1 MTMSDTTDYMVPAL
15 NDGEVFRNELVIKK
29 SRFIASVGHTKGVD
43 EAEAFLNK
51 IRLEFPDARHN
62 CHAFNAGRG
71 NETAFI
77 GCSDDGEPK
86 GTAGRPMLNV
96 LVHSGVGEITV
107 VVTRYFGGILLGT
120 GGLVRAYQDSVKEVL
135 DKLPLK
141 EPEDISELRF
151 AAGISEIHLVE
162 KLAVRYGAGITSRDF
177 TDTGCNFRITVNV
190 KRAEELKKELE
201 LLHGK
206 YS

>member
-1 MTMSDTTDYMVPAL
+1 MSDTTDYMVPAL

-51 IRLEFPDARHN
+51 IRREFPDARHN

-162 KLAVRYGAGITSRDF
+162 KLTVRYGAVITSRDF

>member
-1 MTMSDTTDYMVPAL
+1 MSDTTDYMVPAL

-51 IRLEFPDARHN
+51 IRREFPDARHN

-162 KLAVRYGAGITSRDF
+162 KLSVRYGAVITSRDF

-190 KRAEELKKELE
+190 KRAQELKKELE

>member
-1 MTMSDTTDYMVPAL
+1 MSDGSYKIPAL
-15 NDGEVFRNELVIKK
+15 NDGEIYRNELVIKK

-51 IRLEFPDARHN
+51 IRREFPDARHN

-190 KRAEELKKELE
+190 KRAEELKKELA

>member
-1 MTMSDTTDYMVPAL
+1 M
-15 NDGEVFRNELVIKK
+15 
-29 SRFIASVGHTKGVD
+29 
-43 EAEAFLNK
+43 
-51 IRLEFPDARHN
+51 
-62 CHAFNAGRG
+62 
-71 NETAFI
+71 
-77 GCSDDGEPK
+77 
-86 GTAGRPMLNV
+86 
-96 LVHSGVGEITV
+96 
-107 VVTRYFGGILLGT
+107 GT

-162 KLAVRYGAGITSRDF
+162 KLSVRYGAVITSRDF

-190 KRAEELKKELE
+190 KRAQELKKELE

>member
-1 MTMSDTTDYMVPAL
+1 MSDTTDYMVPAL

-51 IRLEFPDARHN
+51 IRREFPDARHN

-120 GGLVRAYQDSVKEVL
+120 GGLVRAYQDSVKDVL

-162 KLAVRYGAGITSRDF
+162 KLTVRYGAVITSRDF

>member
-1 MTMSDTTDYMVPAL
+1 MSDTTDYMVPAL

-51 IRLEFPDARHN
+51 IRREFPDARHN

-120 GGLVRAYQDSVKEVL
+120 GGLVRAYQDSVKAVL

>member
-1 MTMSDTTDYMVPAL
+1 MSDTTDYMVPAL

-51 IRLEFPDARHN
+51 IRREFPDARHN

-151 AAGISEIHLVE
+151 AAGISEIHLFE
-162 KLAVRYGAGITSRDF
+162 KLAVRYGAVITSRDF

>member
-162 KLAVRYGAGITSRDF
+162 KLSVRYGAVITSRDF

-190 KRAEELKKELE
+190 KRAQELKKELE

>member
-1 MTMSDTTDYMVPAL
+1 MSDTTDYMVPAL

-51 IRLEFPDARHN
+51 IRREFPDARHN

-71 NETAFI
+71 SETAFI

-96 LVHSGVGEITV
+96 LVHSCVGEITV

-190 KRAEELKKELE
+190 KRAQELKKELE

>member
-1 MTMSDTTDYMVPAL
+1 MSDTTDYMVPAL

-190 KRAEELKKELE
+190 KRAQELKKELE

>member
-1 MTMSDTTDYMVPAL
+1 MSDTTDYMVPAL

>member
-1 MTMSDTTDYMVPAL
+1 MSDTTDYMVPAL

-162 KLAVRYGAGITSRDF
+162 KLSVRYGAVITSRDF

>member
-1 MTMSDTTDYMVPAL
+1 MSDTTDYMVPAL

-51 IRLEFPDARHN
+51 IRREFPDARHN

-162 KLAVRYGAGITSRDF
+162 KLSVRYGAVITSRDF

>member
-1 MTMSDTTDYMVPAL
+1 MVPAL

-51 IRLEFPDARHN
+51 IRREFPDARHN

-120 GGLVRAYQDSVKEVL
+120 GGLVRAYQDSVKAVL

>member
-1 MTMSDTTDYMVPAL
+1 MSDTTDYMVPAL
-15 NDGEVFRNELVIKK
+15 NDGDVFRNELVIKK

-51 IRLEFPDARHN
+51 IRREFPDARHN

-190 KRAEELKKELE
+190 KRAEELKKELA

>member
-1 MTMSDTTDYMVPAL
+1 MSDTTDYMVPAL

-51 IRLEFPDARHN
+51 IRREFPDARHN

-96 LVHSGVGEITV
+96 LVHSGVGEITL

>member
-1 MTMSDTTDYMVPAL
+1 MTVSDTTDYMVPAL

-51 IRLEFPDARHN
+51 IRREFPDARHN

-86 GTAGRPMLNV
+86 CTAVRPMLNV

-120 GGLVRAYQDSVKEVL
+120 GGLVRAYQDSVKAVL

>member
-1 MTMSDTTDYMVPAL
+1 MSDTTDYMVPAL

-162 KLAVRYGAGITSRDF
+162 KLSVRYGAVITSRDF

-190 KRAEELKKELE
+190 KRAQELKKELE

>member
-1 MTMSDTTDYMVPAL
+1 MSDTTDYMVPAL

-51 IRLEFPDARHN
+51 IRREFPDARHN

-120 GGLVRAYQDSVKEVL
+120 GGLVRAYQDSVKDVL

>member
-1 MTMSDTTDYMVPAL
+1 MSDTTDYMVPAL
-15 NDGEVFRNELVIKK
+15 NDGDVFRNELVIKK

-51 IRLEFPDARHN
+51 IRREFPDARHN

-120 GGLVRAYQDSVKEVL
+120 GGLVRAYQDSVKDVL

-190 KRAEELKKELE
+190 KRAEELKKELA

>member
-1 MTMSDTTDYMVPAL
+1 MSDTTDYMVPAL
-15 NDGEVFRNELVIKK
+15 NDGDVFRNELVIKK

-43 EAEAFLNK
+43 EEEAFLNK
-51 IRLEFPDARHN
+51 IRREFPDARHN

-120 GGLVRAYQDSVKEVL
+120 GGLVRAYQDSVKDVL

-190 KRAEELKKELE
+190 KRAEELKKELA

>member
-1 MTMSDTTDYMVPAL
+1 MTVSDTTDYMVPAL

-51 IRLEFPDARHN
+51 IRREFPDARHN

-120 GGLVRAYQDSVKEVL
+120 GGLVRAYQDSVKAVL

>member
-1 MTMSDTTDYMVPAL
+1 MSDTTDYMVPAL

-162 KLAVRYGAGITSRDF
+162 KLAVRYGAVITSRDF

-190 KRAEELKKELE
+190 KRAQELKKELE

>member
-1 MTMSDTTDYMVPAL
+1 MSDTTDYMVPAL
-15 NDGEVFRNELVIKK
+15 NDGDVFRNELVIKK

-51 IRLEFPDARHN
+51 IRREFPDARHN

-141 EPEDISELRF
+141 EPENISELRF

-190 KRAEELKKELE
+190 KRAEELKKELA

>member
-1 MTMSDTTDYMVPAL
+1 MSDTTDYMVPAL

-51 IRLEFPDARHN
+51 IRREFPDARHN

>member
-1 MTMSDTTDYMVPAL
+1 MSDTTDYMVPAL

-51 IRLEFPDARHN
+51 IRREFPDARHN

-190 KRAEELKKELE
+190 KRAQELKKELE